1 MGYAVY
7 HAEKGKISSGGI
19 GAHIDRAK
27 GFEHT
32 YRHADPALAHLNRSF
47 EINAHCNK
55 LLHVA
60 VADRIGE
67 GYTGKKAIRKDAV
80 RYQTHVLTGSHQD
93 MHRIF
98 SNPDTADAWIK
109 ANMQFMVN
117 EFGRENI
124 VRFVLHRDEKTPHLH
139 VVTVPLTQDG
149 RLSAKEIMGNR
160 KAMQLRQDRYAEAMQ
175 AFGLQRGI
183 RNTGI
188 KHESAKEYYARI
200 EEAMKEVQ
208 GSEITLPKDFLGR
221 YKKESVDELKEAF
234 KSLKIALRSKE
245 NKVLQSAKDIE
256 QTSAKHEQQIRNLTN
271 KLQQLNKEKE
281 TLLFDDNAKHR
292 YLQARFNK
300 QLEVLFR
307 DAYRLGRGAKGDK
320 IQGIDQLVRKHMQA
334 VNPVANP
341 WKTLRDL
348 GDEVKIQEALSQK
361 YDEGKQSVER
371 NRGMRR

>member
-1 MGYAVY
+1 
-7 HAEKGKISSGGI
+7 
-19 GAHIDRAK
+19 
-27 GFEHT
+27 
-32 YRHADPALAHLNRSF
+32 
-47 EINAHCNK
+47 
-55 LLHVA
+55 
-60 VADRIGE
+60 
-67 GYTGKKAIRKDAV
+67 
-80 RYQTHVLTGSHQD
+80 
-93 MHRIF
+93 
-98 SNPDTADAWIK
+98 
-109 ANMQFMVN
+109 
-117 EFGRENI
+117 
-124 VRFVLHRDEKTPHLH
+124 
-139 VVTVPLTQDG
+139 
-149 RLSAKEIMGNR
+149 
-160 KAMQLRQDRYAEAMQ
+160 
-175 AFGLQRGI
+175 
-183 RNTGI
+183 
-188 KHESAKEYYARI
+188 
-200 EEAMKEVQ
+200 
-208 GSEITLPKDFLGR
+208 
-221 YKKESVDELKEAF
+221 VDELKEAF